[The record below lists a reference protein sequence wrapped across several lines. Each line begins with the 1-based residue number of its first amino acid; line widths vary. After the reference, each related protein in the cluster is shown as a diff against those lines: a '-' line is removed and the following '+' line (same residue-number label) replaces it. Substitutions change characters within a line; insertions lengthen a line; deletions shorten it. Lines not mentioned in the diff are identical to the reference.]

1 MDNIEIILADLSE
14 ETAKRLAQKR
24 KPQGL
29 EQNKEVARMGGH
41 AAKVAR
47 EDIEKNLG
55 EAVITKQNR
64 LDYEYEETIKLDS
77 PKEVKE
83 NSRLKP

>member
-1 MDNIEIILADLSE
+1 
-14 ETAKRLAQKR
+14 
-24 KPQGL
+24 
-29 EQNKEVARMGGH
+29 MGGH

-55 EAVITKQNR
+55 EAVIAKQNR

-77 PKEVKE
+77 LKEVKE
-83 NSRLKP
+83 NKKQYCIYKNIML

>member
-1 MDNIEIILADLSE
+1 
-14 ETAKRLAQKR
+14 
-24 KPQGL
+24 
-29 EQNKEVARMGGH
+29 MGGH

-47 EDIEKNLG
+47 EDIEKNLE

-83 NSRLKP
+83 NS